1 MSQLTPKQTPTHA
14 VFAPPAV
21 SSLTSLSCSPF
32 APRSP
37 DAQLLS
43 MAGGPAAA
51 RPGAPQHIKA
61 LVKMVDMEPE
71 MERDV
76 IEVAAAAFAEQLVEQ
91 DMAMAVRS

>member
-14 VFAPPAV
+14 VSQSHVSQLLAV
-21 SSLTSLSCSPF
+21 RSPL
-32 APRSP
+32 P